1 MQRMK
6 EMGMDAFRFS
16 ISWSRVLPRKF
27 SCSWDFGLD
36 VVMTLAGFECDICF
50 HCLNFHWIYR

>member
-1 MQRMK
+1 MLQEDVQRMK

-27 SCSWDFGLD
+27 FHFFFKFVLD
-36 VVMTLAGFECDICF
+36 IVIVMTLFSLSEFPFDI
-50 HCLNFHWIYR
+50 

>member
-1 MQRMK
+1 MLQEDVQRMK

-27 SCSWDFGLD
+27 LYSLKF
-36 VVMTLAGFECDICF
+36 V
-50 HCLNFHWIYR
+50 LNIYSNSNDTSRM

>member
-27 SCSWDFGLD
+27 LYFLKF
-36 VVMTLAGFECDICF
+36 VLNIVIIVITLAGFDFDICF
-50 HCLNFHWIYR
+50 H